1 MIDVG
6 IKLFQSNPIVAIVIA
21 LIIIGVVASIVRGLI
36 KIALTLAIIAI
47 VAVVFF
53 GVNPQTVVHT
63 GQQITANAT
72 HYYKETLKPIMDKEI
87 TNAKYTED
95 KNGNYKVTTAS
106 LTISGKKNDAN
117 VTITYKNKTTVV
129 DTKVLGDNFK
139 KFVDEQS
146 AKY

>member
-72 HYYKETLKPIMDKEI
+72 HYYKETLKPIIDKEI
-87 TNAKYTED
+87 TNAKYAED

-106 LTISGKKNDAN
+106 LTINGKKNDAN
-117 VTITYKNKTTVV
+117 VTITYNNKATVV

-139 KFVDEQS
+139 KFIDEQS

>member
-72 HYYKETLKPIMDKEI
+72 HYYKETLKPIIDKEI

-106 LTISGKKNDAN
+106 LTINGKKNDAN
-117 VTITYKNKTTVV
+117 VTITYKNKATVV

-139 KFVDEQS
+139 KFIDEQS

>member
-72 HYYKETLKPIMDKEI
+72 HYYKETLKPIVDKEI

-106 LTISGKKNDAN
+106 LTISGKK
-117 VTITYKNKTTVV
+117 
-129 DTKVLGDNFK
+129 
-139 KFVDEQS
+139 ERC
-146 AKY
+146 